1 MILIVVCLKIVRI
14 VIIISI
20 MLKFIN
26 FSLKFII
33 IFFSIIIFFVFS
45 TLWYFSVGLPDYKKL
60 SNYQPPISSR
70 VYSEDKKL
78 IAEYAIEKRLFIPF
92 ESIPDKVVNAF
103 LSAEDKNFFKHPG
116 IDAKGILRAIIKNI
130 KNITQ
135 NKRLEGASTI
145 TQQVAKNFLLTNEVS
160 FKRKV
165 KEAILAFRIER
176 AYTKERILELY
187 LNQIYLGQGTY
198 GIAAASLEYFDKSV
212 KDLNYSESA
221 LLAAL
226 PKAPSKYNPY
236 KYPEIAKF
244 RRDLVLENLEENK
257 FISKK
262 EMFNLKN
269 KQLKLNKR
277 KIEIINEANSYTEEV
292 RRKVKDTYGFEK
304 LYSQGLSISTPLRI
318 NYQIQ
323 ALKSLRK
330 GIEEYDRRQGW
341 RGPIVNK
348 IKNKNWQNIIS
359 KYQIDP
365 TLNWNLAEIT
375 FLNNDEIKF
384 QIIDKKEEIIKGNLF
399 LKDIGWTI
407 PKNKKIQNIHKIG
420 DVIFVKKYK
429 NFWKLKQYPR
439 VNGGIIALDP
449 FTGDVLSLV
458 GGFNY
463 KTSEFN
469 RVTQA
474 KRQPGSA
481 FKPIVYAAAL
491 EKGFA
496 PNSIVL
502 DAPFVESQGV
512 GLKNW
517 KPENYGKKFYGPST
531 FRKGIEY
538 SRNLMTVRIAKI
550 LGLEEILN
558 LSKKLNIYEE
568 IPELLSV
575 SLGAAET
582 TLINLTSAYAP
593 FVNGGLKI
601 EPKLISR
608 IQDRRGKTI
617 FQKKDRKCVGCD
629 KFIKNE
635 IELPKIE
642 NDSERVLSEETAYQ
656 MNSILQGAVERG
668 TAKKLRSLKVP
679 LGGKT
684 GTTNDNY
691 DAWFIGF
698 SSNLVIG
705 VYIGY
710 DNPKSLG
717 KFETGSKVALP
728 IFKDF
733 VENAL
738 YKEDFKE
745 FQIPENIY
753 LTLLNYD
760 TGAKAAAGEKKVII
774 EALKLK
780 DINKI
785 DNNKLFFTNSGDKI
799 VKFRQFY

>member
-1 MILIVVCLKIVRI
+1 M
-14 VIIISI
+14 SNNF
-20 MLKFIN
+20 LKFLVI
-26 FSLKFII
+26 FLAVL
-33 IFFSIIIFFVFS
+33 IFFIFS
-45 TLWYFSVGLPDYKKL
+45 TLWYFSIGLPDYKKL

-70 VYSEDKKL
+70 VYSEDSRL

-92 ESIPDKVVNAF
+92 ESIPEKVVNAF
-103 LSAEDKNFFKHPG
+103 LSAEDKNFFSHPG
-116 IDAKGILRAIIKNI
+116 IDAKGILRAVVKNI
-130 KNITQ
+130 KHISQ

-160 FKRKV
+160 MKRKI

-198 GIAAASLEYFDKSV
+198 GIAAASLEYFDKSI
-212 KDLNYSESA
+212 KELNYTEAA

-236 KYPEIAKF
+236 KYPDVAKF
-244 RRDLVLENLEENK
+244 RRNLVLENLEENR
-257 FISKK
+257 FISNEEMISLKK
-262 EMFNLKN
+262 SK
-269 KQLKLNKR
+269 LKLKKR
-277 KIEIINEANSYTEEV
+277 KIEIVNEANSYTEEV
-292 RRKVKDTYGFEK
+292 RRIVKNIYGFEK

-330 GIEEYDRRQGW
+330 GIEDYDQRRGW
-341 RGPIVNK
+341 RGPITNK
-348 IKNKNWQNIIS
+348 INNKNWENKIS
-359 KYQIDP
+359 RYKLDP
-365 TLNWNLAEIT
+365 TLSWYLAEVVS
-375 FLNNDEIKF
+375 LENNEIEFK
-384 QIIDKKEEIIKGNLF
+384 
-399 LKDIGWTI
+399 TI
-407 PKNKKIQNIHKIG
+407 EKNKRTFQDKLIYKNYKWSIPLKKSVKDIHKIG
-420 DVIFVKKYK
+420 DIIFVKKEN
-429 NFWKLKQYPR
+429 NFWLLKQYPK
-439 VNGGIIALDP
+439 VNGGIVVLDP
-449 FTGDVLSLV
+449 FSGHVLALV
-458 GGFNY
+458 GGFNF

-496 PNSIVL
+496 PNSIIL

-550 LGLEEILN
+550 LGLDEILD
-558 LSKKLNIYEE
+558 LSKKLNIYDE

-582 TLINLTSAYAP
+582 TLMSLTSAYAP
-593 FVNGGLKI
+593 FVNGGNKI

-617 FQKKDRKCVGCD
+617 FNQKNRACIGCD
-629 KFIKNE
+629 KFINNDE
-635 IELPKIE
+635 IELPKIKNNIE
-642 NDSERVLSEETAYQ
+642 KVFSEETAYQ
-656 MNSILQGAVERG
+656 MTSILEGAVKRG

-679 LGGKT
+679 LAGKT
-684 GTTNDNY
+684 GTTNDNF

-710 DNPKSLG
+710 DNPKTLG
-717 KFETGSKVALP
+717 KFETGSKAALP

-733 VENAL
+733 IENVL

-753 LTLLNYD
+753 LTSLNYD
-760 TGAKAAAGEKKVII
+760 TGIKSAAGEKNVII

-780 DINKI
+780 DINNI
-785 DNNKLFFTNSGDKI
+785 DNNNLILTNDRDKI
-799 VKFRQFY
+799 IKFRQFY

>member
-1 MILIVVCLKIVRI
+1 
-14 VIIISI
+14 

-26 FSLKFII
+26 FSAKFII
-33 IFFSIIIFFVFS
+33 IFFGVLVFFVFS
-45 TLWYFSVGLPDYKKL
+45 TLWYFSIGLPDYKKL
-60 SNYQPPISSR
+60 SDYQPPISSR
-70 VYSEDKKL
+70 VYSEDSKL
-78 IAEYAIEKRLFIPF
+78 IAEYAIEKRLFIPY
-92 ESIPDKVVNAF
+92 ESIPKKLVNSF
-103 LSAEDKNFFKHPG
+103 LSAEDKNFFSHPG
-116 IDAKGILRAIIKNI
+116 IDAKGILRAVIKNI
-130 KNITQ
+130 KNISQ

-160 FKRKV
+160 LKRKI

-198 GIAAASLEYFDKSV
+198 GIAAASLEYFDKSI
-212 KDLNYSESA
+212 KELDYSEAA
-221 LLAAL
+221 LLASL

-236 KYPEIAKF
+236 KYPEVAKF
-244 RRDLVLENLEENK
+244 RRNLVLENLKENN

-262 EMFNLKN
+262 ELNDFKN
-269 KQLKLNKR
+269 SILKLKKR
-277 KIEIINEANSYTEEV
+277 KIEIVNEANSYTEEV
-292 RRKVKDTYGFEK
+292 RRTVKSIYGFEK
-304 LYSQGLSISTPLRI
+304 LYSQGLSISTPLKI
-318 NYQIQ
+318 DYQIQ

-330 GIEEYDRRQGW
+330 GIEDYDRRQGW
-341 RGPIVNK
+341 RSAITNK
-348 IKNKNWQNIIS
+348 INNKNWENKINQY
-359 KYQIDP
+359 KLDP
-365 TLNWNLAEIT
+365 TLNWNLAEII
-375 FLNNDEIKF
+375 FLNNSEIKF
-384 QIIDKKEEIIKGNLF
+384 KTISKKKKTIRGSIF
-399 LKDIGWTI
+399 LKEAKWTI
-407 PKNKKIQNIHKIG
+407 SKKRSISDTHEIG
-420 DVIFVKKYK
+420 DIIFVKREK
-429 NFWKLKQYPR
+429 NLWKIKQYPR
-439 VNGGIIALDP
+439 VNGGIVIIDP
-449 FTGDVLSLV
+449 YTGNVLALV
-458 GGFNY
+458 GGFNF

-491 EKGFA
+491 ENGFA
-496 PNSIVL
+496 PNTIIL

-538 SRNLMTVRIAKI
+538 SRNLMTVRIAKM
-550 LGLEEILN
+550 LGLEEILK
-558 LSKKLNIYEE
+558 LSKKLNIYDE

-582 TLINLTSAYAP
+582 TLINLASSYAT
-593 FVNGGLKI
+593 FVNGGKKI

-617 FQKKDRKCVGCD
+617 FKEKGRKCVGCD
-629 KFIKNE
+629 NFINDK
-635 IELPKIE
+635 IEFPKIE
-642 NDSERVLSEETAYQ
+642 NNSEQVISKETAYQ
-656 MNSILQGAVERG
+656 MTSILQGAVQRG

-679 LGGKT
+679 LAGKT

-710 DNPKSLG
+710 DNPKTLG
-717 KFETGSKVALP
+717 KFETGSKAALP

-733 VENAL
+733 VEKAL
-738 YKEDFKE
+738 YKEDFNE
-745 FQIPENIY
+745 FKIPENIY
-753 LTLLNYD
+753 LTALNYD
-760 TGAKAAAGEKKVII
+760 TGIKSAPGDKNSIT
-774 EALKLK
+774 EALKLR
-780 DINKI
+780 DINNI
-785 DNNKLFFTNSGDKI
+785 DNYNLISTNGRDKTI
-799 VKFRQFY
+799 KFRQFY